1 MHHIP
6 KLWDQ
11 ISKNL
16 VNNSVRKVTA
26 EEKCISYVSVCDTL
40 CDTLCLYLKGLHA
53 KLLTP

>member
-16 VNNSVRKVTA
+16 VNNSVRQVTA

-40 CDTLCLYLKGLHA
+40 CLYLKGLHA

>member
-16 VNNSVRKVTA
+16 VNNSVRQVTA

-40 CDTLCLYLKGLHA
+40 CDTLCLYLNGLHA